1 MSSAQVG
8 IYGIGEANT
17 DAVVQAAL
25 GALAASGLPY
35 EIGGMS
41 TVIDAGDDGQL
52 FATLQAMYAAA
63 ASHGAASRAD
73 ASLMCEQPAAHE
85 RILDRLPHL
94 WDHTTRIAGRL
105 TD

>member
-63 ASHGAASRAD
+63 ASHGAVLMSVSVSNACPV
-73 ASLMCEQPAAHE
+73 SLREDP
-85 RILDRLPHL
+85 
-94 WDHTTRIAGRL
+94 GG
-105 TD
+105 